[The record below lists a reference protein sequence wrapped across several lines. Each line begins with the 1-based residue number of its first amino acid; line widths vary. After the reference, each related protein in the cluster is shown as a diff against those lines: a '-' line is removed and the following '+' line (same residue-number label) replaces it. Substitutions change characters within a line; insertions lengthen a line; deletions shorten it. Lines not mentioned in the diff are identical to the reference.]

1 MRGFTWSRAA
11 ADRIFLS
18 VALFL
23 EAADFIGQL
32 AAELRDFLVGSDGG
46 RLGHLALKEE
56 FFRGDIGFAFGF
68 DLGDALLLF
77 VTEENPGVF
86 GREAFHGEFVSGFHE
101 PAG

>member
-1 MRGFTWSRAA
+1 MRGFTDSGTASH
-11 ADRIFLS
+11 RILLAI
-18 VALFL
+18 ALFL

-32 AAELRDFLVGSDGG
+32 AAELRDFVVGSGCS

-56 FFRGDIGFAFGF
+56 FFRGDVGFAFGF
-68 DLGDALLLF
+68 DLSDALLLLIAEKHCGF
-77 VTEENPGVF
+77 F